1 MALMV
6 SPSDIGATNLFVLSI
21 LLVGLLT
28 MVGGG
33 IVYFANL
40 NRDIPNLDSPAR
52 VGWGLIVLSG
62 ILTLAAVVLYVAIVG
77 LG

>member
-1 MALMV
+1 MV
-6 SPSDIGATNLFVLSI
+6 NPSDIGVANLLVL
-21 LLVGLLT
+21 LLLFVGLLT

-52 VGWGLIVLSG
+52 LGWGLIILSG
-62 ILTLAAVVLYVAIVG
+62 FLMVVSVALYMVIGV
-77 LG
+77 LDR